1 MDIEKKY
8 KEIQDIYL
16 SQNKPFI
23 IGFSGGKD
31 STVALQL
38 VWNALL
44 QIKDKL
50 KNPVYIVSSDTLVE
64 IPKIINYVDKT
75 LEKIKKAASR
85 EGLPFYVEKVVPD
98 IRESFWVNVIGK
110 GYSAPTRLFRWCT
123 DRLKIKPTNKFVKEK
138 VSKYGEV
145 IVVLGVRSSESI
157 NRNKSI
163 KNNSIEDSLF
173 LKHNSLK
180 GALIYPVIRDWNVED
195 VWDYLLRNPSPF
207 GIDNR
212 ELFAL
217 YKQANAGDCPVIIEL
232 KEGSESSSC
241 GNSRFGCWTCT
252 VVEKEKSLS
261 SLIENG
267 EEWLKPLQ
275 EYRQFLLES
284 SKKPE
289 LREYKR
295 RNGKIY
301 IKNGRLYRG
310 GFKLEFRKVLL
321 EKLLETEKQVGI
333 KLIRDE
339 ELLEIGRIW
348 IQDDVDW
355 NDSLNKIYKKIY
367 GKEFIKED
375 FDFAFKEEDKKY
387 LHPLIIKLVNA
398 IKNFFDDKNLLISR
412 VEKILKEDWLE
423 EDEILK
429 LLGINTKNIK
439 TKDFDSTSF
448 SEEQMKILIEL
459 ENLLITIK
467 EKYINDRRLKN
478 RDKIIKNIDKAK
490 NLINLYKGNQ
500 KTAN

>member
-1 MDIEKKY
+1 MDIDKKY
-8 KEIQDIYL
+8 KEIQEVYL
-16 SQNKPFI
+16 TQNKPFI

-31 STVALQL
+31 STAALQL
-38 VWNALL
+38 VWTALL

-50 KNPVYIVSSDTLVE
+50 NNPVYIISSDTLVE
-64 IPKIINYVDKT
+64 IPKVINYVDKT
-75 LEKIKKAASR
+75 LEKIKESALR
-85 EGLPFYVEKVVPD
+85 EGLPFYVEKVVPN

-110 GYSAPTRLFRWCT
+110 GYSVPTRLFRWCT
-123 DRLKIKPTNKFVKEK
+123 DKLKIKPANKFVKEK

-207 GIDNR
+207 GMDNR

-217 YKQANAGDCPVIIEL
+217 YKQANAGDCPVIVEL
-232 KEGSESSSC
+232 K
-241 GNSRFGCWTCT
+241 
-252 VVEKEKSLS
+252 
-261 SLIENG
+261 

-284 SKKPE
+284 SKKSE

-295 RNGKIY
+295 RNGKIC
-301 IKNGRLYRG
+301 IRNGKLCKG
-310 GFKLEFRKVLL
+310 SFKLEFRKVLL

-339 ELLEIGRIW
+339 ELLEIRRIW
-348 IQDDVDW
+348 IQDDADW
-355 NDSLNKIYKKIY
+355 DDSLNKIYKKVY
-367 GKEFIKED
+367 GKEFTKETLN
-375 FDFAFKEEDKKY
+375 FAFKEKDKKY

-398 IKNFFDDKNLLISR
+398 IENFSDDKNLLISR

-423 EDEILK
+423 KDEILK
-429 LLGINTKNIK
+429 LLGINTENIE
-439 TKDFDSTSF
+439 TKDFSNASF
-448 SEEQMKILIEL
+448 SKKQIKILIEL
-459 ENLLITIK
+459 ENLLIAIK
-467 EKYINDRRLKN
+467 EKYINKKKLKDQN
-478 RDKIIKNIDKAK
+478 KIIKNIDKAE
-490 NLINLYKGNQ
+490 NLINLYKRNQ
-500 KTAN
+500 KTANKKCVV